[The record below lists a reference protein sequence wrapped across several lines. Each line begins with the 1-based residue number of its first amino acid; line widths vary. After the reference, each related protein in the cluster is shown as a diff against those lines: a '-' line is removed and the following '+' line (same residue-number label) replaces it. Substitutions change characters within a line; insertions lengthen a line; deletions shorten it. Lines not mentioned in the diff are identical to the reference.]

1 METFKKQLIWDTFQT
16 GTRELE
22 SRYSFW
28 YDTSINNQTDDLPV
42 PSL

>member
-1 METFKKQLIWDTFQT
+1 METSKKQLIWDTSQT
-16 GTRELE
+16 GTGALDFRCP
-22 SRYSFW
+22 FW